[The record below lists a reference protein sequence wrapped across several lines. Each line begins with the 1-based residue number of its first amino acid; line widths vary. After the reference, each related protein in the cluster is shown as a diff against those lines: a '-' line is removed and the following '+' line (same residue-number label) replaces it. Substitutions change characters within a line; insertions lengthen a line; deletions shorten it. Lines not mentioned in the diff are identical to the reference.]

1 MSEPIS
7 GELPTDRAAS
17 AFATG
22 QLLSKYG
29 LLGFLVA
36 NALVVSVLSP
46 AFLKPENIANVL
58 TQAAPL
64 GIVVLGQTF
73 VLLVGG
79 VDLSVASVMATSA
92 VIATGFAATDN
103 RMVPVIFAAAIG
115 LGLVVG
121 LVNGFLVAKRNVSP
135 FLATL
140 ATTIVLQGLRFLYT
154 QGSTGS
160 TLPSAFAL
168 MGAGRF
174 LGVPVNLIALVVLAA
189 ILGFVLLVSKY
200 GRKIYLVGSNVRGAI
215 LVGLPTDRIII
226 GCYAL
231 CSVIAA
237 IAGLFLVGYVGQVDQ
252 WTGKGYE
259 LDSIV
264 AAVMGGVAI
273 TGGRGNV
280 FGALLGVL
288 ILVVMFN
295 AVILLGLP
303 VQVQLILK
311 GVIVIAASAFY
322 LSGSWGADLTGGWR
336 RATTARHR
344 RKRRNDMAKKI
355 AVLGTG
361 ANGAAIGADLTR
373 AGLDVVLIDQWPE
386 NVAALR
392 ERGARIEMPG
402 EVLTVPVRAF
412 NLCDVC
418 TFTERFDI
426 VLMLVKAYDSRWA
439 AQLIE
444 PYLESDGLL
453 VGVQNGMTTQSRSP
467 TSSAATRTLGCVIE
481 ISSSMMVPGIS
492 VRDSNHARSWFAVGP
507 NQPETKGRAEEIAEL
522 LRHAGKVSVVDNVQ
536 ATKWMK
542 LVSNATT
549 LVSTALFGLSIHEG
563 AASPEGRDLMLRS
576 GQEALD
582 VGQAIGHPVLPIFG
596 LTESD
601 VAHSNRVVDLLLDT
615 LLKGLHA
622 ADHQDDRPSGL
633 DEGAAQR
640 SERP

>member
-1 MSEPIS
+1 VSEPIS

-17 AFATG
+17 AFPTG

-29 LLGFLVA
+29 LLGFLVV

-140 ATTIVLQGLRFLYT
+140 ATTVVLQGLRFLYT

-189 ILGFVLLVSKY
+189 IFGFVLLV
-200 GRKIYLVGSNVRGAI
+200 VGNNARGAI

-280 FGALLGVL
+280 FGALLGVVV
-288 ILVVMFN
+288 LVVMFN

-322 LSGSWGADLTGGWR
+322 LSGSW
-336 RATTARHR
+336 
-344 RKRRNDMAKKI
+344 
-355 AVLGTG
+355 
-361 ANGAAIGADLTR
+361 
-373 AGLDVVLIDQWPE
+373 
-386 NVAALR
+386 
-392 ERGARIEMPG
+392 ER
-402 EVLTVPVRAF
+402 T
-412 NLCDVC
+412 
-418 TFTERFDI
+418 
-426 VLMLVKAYDSRWA
+426 
-439 AQLIE
+439 
-444 PYLESDGLL
+444 
-453 VGVQNGMTTQSRSP
+453 
-467 TSSAATRTLGCVIE
+467 
-481 ISSSMMVPGIS
+481 
-492 VRDSNHARSWFAVGP
+492 
-507 NQPETKGRAEEIAEL
+507 
-522 LRHAGKVSVVDNVQ
+522 
-536 ATKWMK
+536 
-542 LVSNATT
+542 
-549 LVSTALFGLSIHEG
+549 
-563 AASPEGRDLMLRS
+563 
-576 GQEALD
+576 
-582 VGQAIGHPVLPIFG
+582 
-596 LTESD
+596 
-601 VAHSNRVVDLLLDT
+601 
-615 LLKGLHA
+615 
-622 ADHQDDRPSGL
+622 
-633 DEGAAQR
+633 
-640 SERP
+640 

>member
-1 MSEPIS
+1 VSEPIS
-7 GELPTDRAAS
+7 GELPRDRAAS
-17 AFATG
+17 AFPTG

-189 ILGFVLLVSKY
+189 IFGFVLLVSKY
-200 GRKIYLVGSNVRGAI
+200 GRKIYLVGNNARGAI

-322 LSGSWGADLTGGWR
+322 LSGSW
-336 RATTARHR
+336 
-344 RKRRNDMAKKI
+344 
-355 AVLGTG
+355 
-361 ANGAAIGADLTR
+361 
-373 AGLDVVLIDQWPE
+373 
-386 NVAALR
+386 
-392 ERGARIEMPG
+392 ER
-402 EVLTVPVRAF
+402 T
-412 NLCDVC
+412 
-418 TFTERFDI
+418 
-426 VLMLVKAYDSRWA
+426 
-439 AQLIE
+439 
-444 PYLESDGLL
+444 
-453 VGVQNGMTTQSRSP
+453 
-467 TSSAATRTLGCVIE
+467 
-481 ISSSMMVPGIS
+481 
-492 VRDSNHARSWFAVGP
+492 
-507 NQPETKGRAEEIAEL
+507 
-522 LRHAGKVSVVDNVQ
+522 
-536 ATKWMK
+536 
-542 LVSNATT
+542 
-549 LVSTALFGLSIHEG
+549 
-563 AASPEGRDLMLRS
+563 
-576 GQEALD
+576 
-582 VGQAIGHPVLPIFG
+582 
-596 LTESD
+596 
-601 VAHSNRVVDLLLDT
+601 
-615 LLKGLHA
+615 
-622 ADHQDDRPSGL
+622 
-633 DEGAAQR
+633 
-640 SERP
+640 